1 MVIRLFPRPGFDRR
15 RLVLLGGFIAAVALT
30 LEIRL
35 VQLQIAR
42 HAEADRKVSAITEE
56 TLRTSPPRG
65 AIVDRNDRPFAIGE
79 KRPSIYVDPKM
90 ADAGDTGLIAE
101 TLELPPA
108 MVSAA
113 LARDS
118 HFVWL
123 KRGAEEAQW
132 LALQRAGLDERGVR
146 MIEETV
152 RLYPQGNLAGA
163 VLGRVGHDNAG
174 LAGVE
179 YARQPALA
187 GEGRVLIARRD
198 ARGRLI
204 EWRTVKAGREGA
216 DLRLTLDA
224 ALQYRAESELA
235 AAVQRTG
242 AQGGLVAVMKPET
255 GELLAMASW
264 PPYNP
269 LTGGIPH
276 NAVAEMAYEPGSTFK
291 AFTVLAALN
300 ENKTRPDEVIF
311 CENGGLTVNGQY
323 IKDHKPFGNLTV
335 EKIIAESS
343 DVGVMK
349 LALRVGATRFDEY
362 MRDFGFGARTG
373 SGLPGES
380 AGIFAPVEKWSGRS
394 LATLAMGQ
402 EIAVSPLQ
410 LLSAYSAI
418 ANGGRLVV
426 PRLFMDEA
434 PHPARQ
440 IRVRPAVLAQMRE
453 MLNDVVS
460 EGTGKK
466 AAIPGVRSGGKTG
479 TAQKALNG
487 HYLDGKYFASFIGFF
502 PLEKPI
508 AVALVVIDE
517 PRVGMHHGGE
527 AAAPVFGALARDIYI
542 HARAAA
548 PVDPP
553 PPATTPLAQTAVAFP
568 VRRALPGGGI

>member
-1 MVIRLFPRPGFDRR
+1 MTVNLFPRPGFDRR
-15 RLVLLGGFIAAVALT
+15 RLLLLGGAFVTAALA

-42 HAEADRKVSAITEE
+42 HAEADRRVSAITEE

-65 AIVDRNDRPFAIGE
+65 AIVDRNGRPLAIGE

-90 ADAGDTGLIAE
+90 ADADDARFIAA
-101 TLELPPA
+101 TLALPPA
-108 MVSAA
+108 QVAAAMV
-113 LARDS
+113 RDT

-123 KRGAEEAQW
+123 KRGADEAEW
-132 LALQRAGLDERGVR
+132 LALRQAGLEERGVR

-187 GEGRVLIARRD
+187 GEGRVLIAVRD

-204 EWRTVKAGREGA
+204 NWRIVQAGREGA

-235 AAVQRTG
+235 AAIQRTG
-242 AQGGLVAVMKPET
+242 AKGGLVAVMAPES

-264 PPYNP
+264 PPYDP

-311 CENGGLTVNGQY
+311 CENGGMTVNGQY
-323 IKDHKPFGNLTV
+323 IKDHKAFGNLTV

-426 PRLFMDEA
+426 PRLFLDEPA
-434 PHPARQ
+434 HPARQ
-440 IRVRPAVLAQMRE
+440 LRVRPVVLAQMRE

-460 EGTGKK
+460 EGTGKQ

-517 PRVGMHHGGE
+517 PRVGMHHGGV

-542 HARAAA
+542 HALAAA
-548 PVDPP
+548 PADPAV
-553 PPATTPLAQTAVAFP
+553 PASSHILQAAAILPKSQHP
-568 VRRALPGGGI
+568 PGGGT